1 MPGHASGQPE
11 KQAVKVATIYSRC
24 ECQASLRAE
33 LDEHKYVLRGSAV
46 DRGRKVERSAPAQSI
61 GANRDRFDVS
71 WFCPFCVRNVLRSFA
86 TSALAYREVEA
97 PLQPPPAPSTSPGA
111 G

>member
-1 MPGHASGQPE
+1 M
-11 KQAVKVATIYSRC
+11 KVATIYSRC
-24 ECQASLRAE
+24 ECQASLRAD
-33 LDEHKYVLRGSAV
+33 LDEHKHVLRGSAV

-61 GANRDRFDVS
+61 GAQRERFDVS

-86 TSALAYREVEA
+86 TSALAYRDVA
-97 PLQPPPAPSTSPGA
+97 PQEIAPPPAPSNSPGA